1 MVRAL
6 RAFLDF
12 CYLVRRPIIT
22 ESDIDGIE
30 DAIERFHRY
39 REIFRTTRVRPD
51 GFSLP
56 RQHAVVHYPKH
67 IRAFGAPNGLCT
79 SITESKHIKA
89 VKKPWRRSNKFKAL
103 VQMLLTN
110 QRIDKLYAARVDFKE
125 RNMLL
130 ASCVEQAYEEFTRA
144 LGEGSTQSYNNCL
157 TCFVFK
163 LDEDDEDLVAGADQ
177 EPGNAER
184 RMPRMARRTD
194 KLNRPRALNPNEA
207 EDREAAEGVIEGPQ
221 IFGEVTLANKP
232 RKYFRR

>member
-1 MVRAL
+1 MFCRFTFPPFGVSFPVIWFVHFACSW
-6 RAFLDF
+6 DF

-30 DAIERFHRY
+30 DAIERFPSLPS
-39 REIFRTTRVRPD
+39 EIFRTTRVRPD

-67 IRAFGAPNGLCT
+67 IRVFSAPNGLCT

-125 RNMLL
+125 HNMLL

-144 LGEGSTQSYNNCL
+144 LGEGSTQSYNNRL

-177 EPGNAER
+177 ETR
-184 RMPRMARRTD
+184 
-194 KLNRPRALNPNEA
+194 
-207 EDREAAEGVIEGPQ
+207 Q
-221 IFGEVTLANKP
+221 C
-232 RKYFRR
+232 